1 MTCFAIVFFLPLQ
14 SILQQQ
20 IIIRK
25 TANAATLSVSTR
37 FKFVCTIPRED
48 FIVSP
53 PETSLH
59 RGKQRYGFTRKASRS
74 VKQWYRFKIDDT
86 IPILS
91 HGITQ

>member
-1 MTCFAIVFFLPLQ
+1 MQLLSQ
-14 SILQQQ
+14 SVLASIFEL
-20 IIIRK
+20 IRAHNSK
-25 TANAATLSVSTR
+25 GR
-37 FKFVCTIPRED
+37 FHC
-48 FIVSP
+48 SP

-86 IPILS
+86 IPILT